1 MELNNLKPAKGS
13 THHDKR
19 VGRGAGSGHGGY
31 AIRSV
36 ISLSDWTGLL
46 LISIVLPAVICP
58 VIHRLV
64 VKAGWVREGDL
75 TLAGAKAAPAT
86 VAAGTEAG
94 SKE

>member
-1 MELNNLKPAKGS
+1 MPLHTHHHRILILSLQGLNDAIFAKRHGLKP
-13 THHDKR
+13 
-19 VGRGAGSGHGGY
+19 
-31 AIRSV
+31 RSQ
-36 ISLSDWTGLL
+36 
-46 LISIVLPAVICP
+46 VL
-58 VIHRLV
+58 HRLV